1 MALARQNFTLQLG
14 QGVDTKT
21 DPKQI
26 QIGKLAELENAT
38 FQSTN
43 RLTKRPGSAQ
53 LAASSSPAQGNAIA
67 SFKDE
72 LVVMDGSSVSSYG
85 KQFDNLIAKGTKI
98 AVDVTTESIIKNSY
112 QQTSPDSC
120 LLNGLSAYVWQDSQ
134 GGCHYSVFDNAT
146 QQLIIN
152 NQAIAGASSPK
163 LLGVGDSF
171 AIIYVEAGATSYIKA
186 RVLDAL
192 SPSSLPVTVTLA
204 TISNSNQFYDA
215 TSNSSFIYL
224 TYTNAAGNLA
234 CIRFDDSFTPS
245 SPLTLAV
252 TANQKA
258 MVLGAFGNLRVGYS
272 TGTDVRFVTV
282 DAGLT
287 AFGTPVVI
295 EAVAN
300 VVNLTAIETAAT
312 TFKWYYEVD
321 ATNAYDHYVRA
332 CSVSNLTPGTPADF
346 NRSVGIW
353 SKPFVNGSDHYIVLV
368 HESELQDTYFVFNSA
383 GSVVAKVAQDNG
395 GNLSYNGTLR
405 EVNAQGGGKFE
416 FAYLIKD
423 LVESIGGDVYTQ
435 TGVNSAVL
443 SFGNPIFTESLG
455 GNLNT
460 SGGIVSA
467 YDGQNVVEQNFFL
480 YPENVELSSTGIGG
494 TLGNGSYQYCATYEW
509 TDAQGQ
515 LHVSAPSVPLTV
527 DFTTTPKFFTGNTIA
542 YGGGTTYPFPI
553 GGATNPDSTFYGGSG
568 DEISGPGIP
577 SGAYIVDGLAYGF
590 TSTSAS
596 TSPNFFPW
604 IYSNFTATNV
614 GSQITITG
622 NKRTSYS
629 ASLNSKNISVYPCAT
644 NQHKCKID
652 SNATF
657 NITTAAG
664 TFQCY
669 KMSVGDTSQFKIGL
683 NLTFTA
689 NFGISDYWVVKKVDG
704 NIVYFTS
711 PFGPGFLA
719 PLPAGYLSFTNC
731 ASFVRID
738 HNPASSSTNTI
749 TITLPADNELT
760 FFVGQRV
767 INNQFQT
774 PLLQDFATI
783 TNLSYPA
790 PNQVT
795 ITFNNTVSWTGPFA
809 IAFYFTYTPHW
820 IKPGQAWT
828 ATTGFSG
835 QVLVESVS
843 QDYVVTL
850 NKVSLATGSGDLSS
864 NQTNQAAIQI
874 PTLRV
879 TNKPVETPVSIAVYR
894 TLVNETLFYR
904 VSSFSTPLLNDK
916 TVDFLTFGD
925 TTPDSELIGNE
936 QLYTTGGVL
945 ANGQAPASSL
955 VAQYKNRL
963 ISVSS
968 EDPFTWYFSKPVGTN
983 TPVQFSPFFYKK
995 IPELGGPITALG
1007 VMDDKLIFFKRSS
1020 IFIVVG
1026 TGPNNLGLQDDFND
1040 AELVT
1045 TDTGCLEP
1053 KSVVRMPLGLMY
1065 KSAKGIYLLDRGLNV
1080 KYIGDEVESYNAD
1093 IVTSSEL
1100 IEQSNQVRF
1109 TLASGKALVYDYYF
1123 DQWSVF
1129 TNQNAADS
1137 TIFEGKFTYLRPDGK
1152 IYKETPG
1159 VWTDGGQPIYLKLKT
1174 AWLSFNGLQGLERL
1188 YNTMVLGEYKSPHTL
1203 TVKVA
1208 HDFEADS
1215 QTTAIPVATNPGL
1228 YQYKVYLTR
1237 QKSQS
1242 VQFTVQ
1248 ETQAGPTYGE
1258 GFNISAL
1265 GLEVGV
1271 KKGLNT
1277 LPAGKLYG

>member
-1 MALARQNFTLQLG
+1 
-14 QGVDTKT
+14 
-21 DPKQI
+21 
-26 QIGKLAELENAT
+26 
-38 FQSTN
+38 
-43 RLTKRPGSAQ
+43 
-53 LAASSSPAQGNAIA
+53 
-67 SFKDE
+67 
-72 LVVMDGSSVSSYG
+72 
-85 KQFDNLIAKGTKI
+85 
-98 AVDVTTESIIKNSY
+98 
-112 QQTSPDSC
+112 
-120 LLNGLSAYVWQDSQ
+120 
-134 GGCHYSVFDNAT
+134 
-146 QQLIIN
+146 
-152 NQAIAGASSPK
+152 
-163 LLGVGDSF
+163 
-171 AIIYVEAGATSYIKA
+171 
-186 RVLDAL
+186 
-192 SPSSLPVTVTLA
+192 
-204 TISNSNQFYDA
+204 
-215 TSNSSFIYL
+215 
-224 TYTNAAGNLA
+224 
-234 CIRFDDSFTPS
+234 
-245 SPLTLAV
+245 
-252 TANQKA
+252 
-258 MVLGAFGNLRVGYS
+258 
-272 TGTDVRFVTV
+272 
-282 DAGLT
+282 
-287 AFGTPVVI
+287 VI
-295 EAVAN
+295 EAVAG
-300 VVNLTAIETAAT
+300 VVNLAAIETANT

-332 CSVSNLTPGTPADF
+332 CTVSNLTPGTPADF

-353 SKPFVNGSDHYIVLV
+353 SKVFSYGSDHYIVLV
-368 HESELQDTYFVFNSA
+368 HESELQDTYFVFNSSGA
-383 GSVVAKVAQDNG
+383 IVAKIAPDNG

-405 EVNAQGGGKFE
+405 EVNAQAGGKFE

-423 LVESIGGDVYTQ
+423 LVASIGGDVYTQ

-443 SFGNPIFTESLG
+443 TFGNQIFTESLG
-455 GNLNT
+455 NNLNT

-480 YPENVELSSTGIGG
+480 YPENLAISSTGIGG

-509 TDAQGQ
+509 TDSQGQ
-515 LHVSAPSVPLTV
+515 LHVSAPSVPVTV
-527 DFTTTPKFFTGNTIA
+527 DFTVDPKFFEGNTFV
-542 YGGGTTYPFPI
+542 YGGGSAYPFPI
-553 GGATNPDSTFYGGSG
+553 TASTNSDGTIYASSG
-568 DEISGPGIP
+568 DEISGTGIP
-577 SGAYIVDGLAYGF
+577 AGSYIVDGIGYGF
-590 TSTSAS
+590 NTSSVS
-596 TSPNFFPW
+596 ISPALGPW
-604 IYSNFTATNV
+604 IYSNFTATTTN
-614 GSQITITG
+614 QNITITG
-622 NKRTSYS
+622 NKKTSYS
-629 ASLNSKNISVYPCAT
+629 TTIASNQIDVYPCGV
-644 NQHKCKID
+644 NQHKCEIE
-652 SNATF
+652 SNTTYP
-657 NITTAAG
+657 ITTLAG
-664 TFQCY
+664 TFPCY
-669 KMSVGDTSQFKIGL
+669 KMTVSDTSRFKIGT
-683 NLTFTA
+683 NLSFTG
-689 NFGISDYWVVKKVDG
+689 NFGISDYWIVKKIEG
-704 NIVYFTS
+704 NTAYFANGFT
-711 PFGPGFLA
+711 PGVVVA
-719 PLPAGYLSFTNC
+719 LPVGWQNFRNC
-731 ASFVRID
+731 ISFVRVD
-738 HNPASSSTNTI
+738 HNPGSSPTNTM
-749 TITLPADNELT
+749 TITLPADSELT
-760 FFVGQRV
+760 FFIGQRV
-767 INNQFQT
+767 INGTFTT
-774 PLLQDFATI
+774 PLGQDFATI

-795 ITFNNTVSWTGPFA
+795 MTFDNTISWTGAFP
-809 IAFYFTYTPHW
+809 IAFFFTYTPHW
-820 IKPGQAWT
+820 IKPGQVWT
-828 ATTGFSG
+828 ASTGYVGS
-835 QVLVESVS
+835 VTVENVS
-843 QDYVVTL
+843 EDYTITL
-850 NKVSLATGSGDLSS
+850 DRVSLATGSGDLSS

-874 PTLRV
+874 PTLRL

-916 TVDFLTFGD
+916 TVDSVLFGD
-925 TTPDSELIGNE
+925 TTPDSLLIGNE

-1080 KYIGDEVESYNAD
+1080 KYIGDEVESYNSD
-1093 IVTSSEL
+1093 TVTSSEL

-1109 TLASGKALVYDYYF
+1109 TLSSGKSLVYDYYF

-1208 HDFEADS
+1208 HDFGADS
-1215 QTTAIPVATNPGL
+1215 QTTVIPVATNPGL
-1228 YQYKVYLTR
+1228 YQYKVYLNR

-1242 VQFTVQ
+1242 VQFTVN
-1248 ETQAGPTYGE
+1248 ETQSGAPYGE
-1258 GFNISAL
+1258 GLNISAL